1 MIPFREIIIFSLSQ
15 YMICTERSKLFIV
28 SYFLLARIIYQE
40 QVIILNVRLL
50 HLQRPPIE
58 TARPVEIPQ
67 TVLQTEFIQ
76 AEVVQ
81 TEVMQSNIVQNEVV
95 QTEVVQTETVE
106 TEVVQ
111 ITTQTVSTAEPPR
124 MSPIRII
131 SEYLKP
137 AELKASRT
145 EIAGD
150 RPEITGRKMLWRK
163 RLKDQSTVTTAST
176 GSQTDKT
183 SHVSHDRVVRD
194 ERERA
199 RVPTDELLR
208 SIKIAAGLTRPDTE
222 REIRTINYGGR
233 SEEMGRVTC
242 NCCLCGK
249 IPTPP
254 STAPRLEIQPQ
265 IDTKTATPPAVTAFK
280 RMFIRPKID
289 HPISHDRLCPDC
301 KAKIQSRMPREKHHV
316 EKIIK
321 KISSDQESCC
331 YATDK
336 SCRAVPRKRV
346 IEKRD
351 QACLVK
357 ISKRKTNPGEHKR
370 KDDLQSILED
380 SEKLTVEPLSPSC
393 ICFKLEKTG
402 VEPIRKGNCY
412 CAD

>member
-1 MIPFREIIIFSLSQ
+1 M
-15 YMICTERSKLFIV
+15 
-28 SYFLLARIIYQE
+28 
-40 QVIILNVRLL
+40 
-50 HLQRPPIE
+50 QRPPIE
-58 TARPVEIPQ
+58 TAKPFEIPQ
-67 TVLQTEFIQ
+67 TDDLQTKIVQTKVVQAEVVQ

-81 TEVMQSNIVQNEVV
+81 TEVIKLVQNEVV
-95 QTEVVQTETVE
+95 QTEVVQTEVVQTELVQTEAIE

-111 ITTQTVSTAEPPR
+111 ITTQTVSTAEPLR
-124 MSPIRII
+124 MPPIRII

-137 AELKASRT
+137 VELKASRT

-163 RLKDQSTVTTAST
+163 RLKDQSTVTTTST

-208 SIKIAAGLTRPDTE
+208 SIKIAAGLARPDTE

-233 SEEMGRVTC
+233 SEEMGRAVC
-242 NCCLCGK
+242 NCCLCGRT
-249 IPTPP
+249 PTPP
-254 STAPRLEIQPQ
+254 STELRLEVQPQ
-265 IDTKTATPPAVTAFK
+265 IDAKTATPPAAAAFK

-289 HPISHDRLCPDC
+289 HPIPHDRLCPDC
-301 KAKIQSRMPREKHHV
+301 KVKIQGRVSHERYHV

-321 KISSDQESCC
+321 KISRDQKSYD
-331 YATDK
+331 YAPLTGK
-336 SCRAVPRKRV
+336 SYREVPQKRA

-351 QACLVK
+351 QACLAK
-357 ISKRKTNPGEHKR
+357 IPKRKTNPVEQKR

-380 SEKLTVEPLSPSC
+380 TEKSTIEPLSPSC

-402 VEPIRKGNCY
+402 VEPIKKGNCY

>member
-1 MIPFREIIIFSLSQ
+1 M
-15 YMICTERSKLFIV
+15 
-28 SYFLLARIIYQE
+28 
-40 QVIILNVRLL
+40 
-50 HLQRPPIE
+50 QRPPIE
-58 TARPVEIPQ
+58 TAKPFKIPQ
-67 TVLQTEFIQ
+67 TVLQTEIVHTEVIPAEVIQ
-76 AEVVQ
+76 AEV
-81 TEVMQSNIVQNEVV
+81 I
-95 QTEVVQTETVE
+95 QTEVVQTKLVQNEIVQTEIVQTE
-106 TEVVQ
+106 AIKTEVVQ

-124 MSPIRII
+124 APPIRII

-150 RPEITGRKMLWRK
+150 HPEITGRKMLWRK
-163 RLKDQSTVTTAST
+163 RLKDQSTVMTASN

-208 SIKIAAGLTRPDTE
+208 SIKIAAGLARPDTE

-233 SEEMGRVTC
+233 SEEMGRAAC
-242 NCCLCGK
+242 NCCLCGRT
-249 IPTPP
+249 PTPP
-254 STAPRLEIQPQ
+254 STGLRLEVQPQ
-265 IDTKTATPPAVTAFK
+265 IDAKTATPPAAAAFK

-289 HPISHDRLCPDC
+289 HPIPHDRLCPDC
-301 KAKIQSRMPREKHHV
+301 KVKIQGRVPREKYHI

-321 KISSDQESCC
+321 KISRDQKS
-331 YATDK
+331 YASLTDK
-336 SCRAVPRKRV
+336 SYRAVFQKRA

-351 QACLVK
+351 QACLAK
-357 ISKRKTNPGEHKR
+357 IPKRKTNPVEQKR

-380 SEKLTVEPLSPSC
+380 TEKSIVEPLSPSC

-402 VEPIRKGNCY
+402 VEPIKKGNCY
-412 CAD
+412 CGLSTDNYH